1 MSLNTLL
8 DHENRLRTRMGKA
21 FLGDRVV
28 FRGRDLH
35 HDLGDWDWFR
45 LYVYSITG
53 REFSENR
60 LRLLNYIW
68 VATSYPDPGIWPNHV
83 AALAGAERSTASLAL
98 MAGLAVSEATIYG
111 CRPNR
116 KAIEFFYRAAAAV
129 AEGSTVEDFVAEE
142 MRQGR
147 NLYGYGRPLARIDE
161 RIPHT
166 LRKVEALG
174 LADGPHLAIALK
186 VYAHLKATKGLSMNI
201 AAVDAALC
209 ADLGL
214 SPEEYH
220 LFLTPCFIA
229 GMTPCYLDARGK
241 PEGAFFPMR
250 CDSLASA
257 VKPRRRWDDAGA

>member
-1 MSLNTLL
+1 MSLQTLF
-8 DHENRLRTRMGKA
+8 DHADKLHTRMGKA
-21 FLGDRVV
+21 FLGERVV
-28 FRGRDLH
+28 YRGRDLH

-45 LYVYSITG
+45 LYMFSITE
-53 REFSENR
+53 RAFTENQ
-60 LRLLNYIW
+60 LKLLNYIW

-83 AALAGAERSTASLAL
+83 AALVGAARGTASLGL

-116 KAIEFFYRAAAAV
+116 KAIDFFYRAGVAV
-129 AEGSTVEDFVAEE
+129 DSGMTVESFVDLQLQ
-142 MRQGR
+142 QGR
-147 NLYGYGRPLARIDE
+147 TLYGYGRPLATIDE

-166 LRKVEALG
+166 LKKVAELG
-174 LADGPHLAIALK
+174 LADGKYLGIALK

-229 GMTPCYLDARGK
+229 GMTPCYLDARNK

-250 CDSLASA
+250 CTQISYNGS
-257 VKPRRRWDDAGA
+257 PRRSW